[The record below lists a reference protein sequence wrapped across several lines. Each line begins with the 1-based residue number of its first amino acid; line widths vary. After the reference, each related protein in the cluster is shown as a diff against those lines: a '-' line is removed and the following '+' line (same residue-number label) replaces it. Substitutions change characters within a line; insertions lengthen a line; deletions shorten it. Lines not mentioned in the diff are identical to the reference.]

1 MEYTQLGRTGL
12 KVSRL
17 VLGTMNFGPQTD
29 EADSHA
35 IMDAALDAGIN
46 FFDTANVYG
55 WGENK
60 GRTEEIIGNWF
71 AKGGDRRDKTVIA
84 TKVYGN
90 MGADGEAWPNHDK
103 LSAVNIRRA
112 VDASLKRLRTD
123 RIDLYQFHHIDRATG
138 FDEIWQAIDTLVQQ
152 GKVLYAGSSNFPG
165 YKIAQANE
173 TAARRGG
180 TIGLVSEQCLYNLA
194 ERRAEMEVIPA
205 AQDYGL
211 GVIPW
216 SPLHGGLLGGV
227 IKKEVQGGRRAS
239 GRAAD
244 TLADP
249 AKRAQIQA
257 YEDLLD
263 KHGVEPGEAALAWLL
278 TRPGVTGPIV
288 GPRTAEQLASALR
301 AVELELSDELL
312 AGLDEIFP
320 GPGPSPEACAWE
332 PGGQRGDVVSGGGR
346 PRPGQP
352 RAAATATTTSIS
364 TSTPAMIRLRVFGS
378 TAPSLTGR
386 AERAAGDRL
395 VTGLLARHSGPR
407 QVAAHQ
413 REVGHGPGRGGEAVQ
428 GLDVRPHV
436 VGLPAAGQ
444 RQVGPVAPVL
454 AHLDARLAPR
464 RLRAVGEQPQR
475 RQVTVRAR
483 PQGPPVPELPA
494 AAQRQREGRGA
505 VGGPLQAGREVRY
518 EVVVDLAVEGEGEVP
533 PGAPGPA
540 QPLRAGQLLQRGHL
554 GGEGGGDVL
563 GGQYGG
569 EESHALTLSDPYHRA
584 PYAAG
589 ASSSRRSRGTKR
601 TCGCPRCQPTD
612 RRRLPTRARTRPM
625 TSAAVAATAPPA
637 AKPARA
643 PYASVTQPTI
653 GAPTGEPPRKTIM

>member
-1 MEYTQLGRTGL
+1 MKYTQLGRTGL
-12 KVSRL
+12 EVSRL

-71 AKGGDRRDKTVIA
+71 AQGGDRRDKTVIA

-112 VDASLKRLRTD
+112 VDASLKRLQTD
-123 RIDLYQFHHIDRATG
+123 HIDLYQFHHIDRATG

-205 AQDYGL
+205 AQEYGL

-244 TLADP
+244 ALADP

-312 AGLDEIFP
+312 TGLDEVFP
-320 GPGPSPEACAWE
+320 GTGPAPEAFAW
-332 PGGQRGDVVSGGGR
+332 
-346 PRPGQP
+346 
-352 RAAATATTTSIS
+352 
-364 TSTPAMIRLRVFGS
+364 
-378 TAPSLTGR
+378 
-386 AERAAGDRL
+386 
-395 VTGLLARHSGPR
+395 
-407 QVAAHQ
+407 
-413 REVGHGPGRGGEAVQ
+413 
-428 GLDVRPHV
+428 
-436 VGLPAAGQ
+436 
-444 RQVGPVAPVL
+444 
-454 AHLDARLAPR
+454 
-464 RLRAVGEQPQR
+464 
-475 RQVTVRAR
+475 
-483 PQGPPVPELPA
+483 
-494 AAQRQREGRGA
+494 
-505 VGGPLQAGREVRY
+505 
-518 EVVVDLAVEGEGEVP
+518 
-533 PGAPGPA
+533 
-540 QPLRAGQLLQRGHL
+540 
-554 GGEGGGDVL
+554 
-563 GGQYGG
+563 
-569 EESHALTLSDPYHRA
+569 
-584 PYAAG
+584 
-589 ASSSRRSRGTKR
+589 
-601 TCGCPRCQPTD
+601 
-612 RRRLPTRARTRPM
+612 
-625 TSAAVAATAPPA
+625 
-637 AKPARA
+637 
-643 PYASVTQPTI
+643 
-653 GAPTGEPPRKTIM
+653 

>member
-1 MEYTQLGRTGL
+1 MKYTQLGRTGL

-35 IMDAALDAGIN
+35 IMDTALDAGIN

-71 AKGGDRRDKTVIA
+71 AKGGDRRDRTVIA

-123 RIDLYQFHHIDRATG
+123 HIDLYQFHHIDRATG

-205 AQDYGL
+205 AQEYGL

-227 IKKEVQGGRRAS
+227 IRKEVQGGRRAS

-244 TLADP
+244 ALADP
-249 AKRAQIQA
+249 AQRAQIQA

-263 KHGVEPGEAALAWLL
+263 KHGVAPGEAALAWLL

-312 AGLDEIFP
+312 TGLDEVFP
-320 GPGPSPEACAWE
+320 GPGPSPEAFAW
-332 PGGQRGDVVSGGGR
+332 
-346 PRPGQP
+346 
-352 RAAATATTTSIS
+352 
-364 TSTPAMIRLRVFGS
+364 
-378 TAPSLTGR
+378 
-386 AERAAGDRL
+386 
-395 VTGLLARHSGPR
+395 
-407 QVAAHQ
+407 
-413 REVGHGPGRGGEAVQ
+413 
-428 GLDVRPHV
+428 
-436 VGLPAAGQ
+436 
-444 RQVGPVAPVL
+444 
-454 AHLDARLAPR
+454 
-464 RLRAVGEQPQR
+464 
-475 RQVTVRAR
+475 
-483 PQGPPVPELPA
+483 
-494 AAQRQREGRGA
+494 
-505 VGGPLQAGREVRY
+505 
-518 EVVVDLAVEGEGEVP
+518 
-533 PGAPGPA
+533 
-540 QPLRAGQLLQRGHL
+540 
-554 GGEGGGDVL
+554 
-563 GGQYGG
+563 
-569 EESHALTLSDPYHRA
+569 
-584 PYAAG
+584 
-589 ASSSRRSRGTKR
+589 
-601 TCGCPRCQPTD
+601 
-612 RRRLPTRARTRPM
+612 
-625 TSAAVAATAPPA
+625 
-637 AKPARA
+637 
-643 PYASVTQPTI
+643 
-653 GAPTGEPPRKTIM
+653 